1 MDLKELFI
9 KLLKFR
15 SITPEDDGAFDFI
28 AEYLNEF
35 KAVRIDKNGIKNLFL
50 YKKFGDGEHLSF
62 AGHIDVV
69 PPGSGWKNDP
79 FLPFEKDGF
88 IYARGTQD
96 MKGGVAAFLQACKD
110 TKNFKGTL
118 SLILTS
124 DEEGKAEFGTLEVLK
139 YLKNENFLPDF
150 CIVAEPSCENKFGDT
165 LKIGR
170 RGSINAKLLI
180 KGTQGHAAYPE
191 RFENPINK
199 IAPFLDKI
207 AGHKLDNG
215 DEFFSPSQIVI
226 TDIRAGMEVANV
238 TPNLLKIMFN
248 VRNSTK
254 TTANDIKN
262 YILNLLKDTEFELEL
277 EQNAKPFITNKNS
290 KVVINLTKSTQKI
303 TKISPTLSTKGGTSD
318 ARFLAEFG
326 VDTIELGVRNDTIH
340 AINERVLFKEVQ
352 SLYEVFLDLIEN
364 FN

>member
-1 MDLKELFI
+1 MDLKQLFI

-15 SITPEDDGAFDFI
+15 SITPEDDGAFEFI
-28 AEYLNEF
+28 AEYLGDF

-69 PPGSGWKNDP
+69 PPGNGWENDP
-79 FLPFEKDGF
+79 FLPHEKDGY
-88 IYARGTQD
+88 IIARGAQD
-96 MKGGVAAFLQACKD
+96 MKSGVTAFLKACKD
-110 TKNFKGTL
+110 AKSFNGTL

-124 DEEGKAEFGTLEVLK
+124 DEEGEALFGTLEVLK
-139 YLKNENFLPDF
+139 YLKETNFLPDF
-150 CIVAEPSCENKFGDT
+150 CIVAEPSSESKFGDT

-191 RFENPINK
+191 RFANPINK

-207 AGHKLDNG
+207 AGYKLDNG
-215 DEFFSPSQIVI
+215 DEFFSPSQIVV
-226 TDIRAGMEVANV
+226 TDIRAGMEVTNV

-254 TTANDIKN
+254 TNAEDIKI
-262 YILNLLKDTEFELEL
+262 YISNLLKNIEFELTL

-290 KVVINLTKSTQKI
+290 KVVSSLINSTQKI

-318 ARFLAEFG
+318 ARFLAQFG
-326 VDTIELGVRNDTIH
+326 VDTIELGVRNNTIH
-340 AINERVLFKEVQ
+340 AVNERVEFKEVQ